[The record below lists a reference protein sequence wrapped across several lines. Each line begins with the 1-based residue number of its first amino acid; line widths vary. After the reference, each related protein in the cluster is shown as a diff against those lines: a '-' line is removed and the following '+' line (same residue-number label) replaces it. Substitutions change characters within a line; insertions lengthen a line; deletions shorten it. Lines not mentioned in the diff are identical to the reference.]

1 MQNCM
6 HECLPEI
13 LSGRWQRLVLTGH
26 TGEQI
31 SEWLRC
37 RGGESIAQPRHL
49 ATAVTQSGALFFVF
63 KAKCIAVCAPM
74 CHGTQ

>member
-1 MQNCM
+1 
-6 HECLPEI
+6 
-13 LSGRWQRLVLTGH
+13 VFTGH

-49 ATAVTQSGALFFVF
+49 AIAATQSGVLFLVL
-63 KAKCIAVCAPM
+63 KVECIAVCVPM
-74 CHGTQ
+74 